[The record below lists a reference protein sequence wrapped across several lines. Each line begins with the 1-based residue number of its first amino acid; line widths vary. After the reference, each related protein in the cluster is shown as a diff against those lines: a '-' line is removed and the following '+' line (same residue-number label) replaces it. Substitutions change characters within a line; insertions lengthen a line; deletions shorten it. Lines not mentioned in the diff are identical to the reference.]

1 MTNSE
6 EQKGLGTLYGVGVG
20 PGDPELLTLKAARV
34 LQSVPVIFTPKAD
47 GVCSSTA
54 LEIVKEIVD
63 MDRQKVEFASFP
75 IGMGKPS
82 DEVWDNA
89 VEGIVKHL
97 RAGSDV
103 AFLTEGDTMLYG
115 SFSYVSDRMK
125 IRHPEITVEIIPGV
139 TSVTA
144 AAARAQ
150 VPLVSHGE
158 RLAIWPG
165 MYGVD
170 DLKKALDDYDTIV
183 IMKVNSKVLETVS
196 GLYREG
202 ILGRAVLVK
211 RATTDREEIVYDLS
225 SVSPDEAEYFS
236 LLVIHRKAL

>member
-6 EQKGLGTLYGVGVG
+6 SSHKLGTLYGVGVG
-20 PGDPELLTLKAARV
+20 PGDPDLLTLKAARV

-47 GVCSSTA
+47 GVCTSTA
-54 LEIVKEIVD
+54 LEIVKTVVD
-63 MDRQKVEFASFP
+63 TDRQKIEFASFP
-75 IGMGKPS
+75 IGMGKPTG
-82 DEVWDNA
+82 EVWDKA
-89 VEGIVKHL
+89 VAGIIKHI
-97 RAGSDV
+97 RGGSDV

-125 IRHPEITVEIIPGV
+125 ERHPEVTIEVIPGV

-170 DLKKALDDYDTIV
+170 DLMKAFDDYDTVV

-196 GLYREG
+196 GLCREG
-202 ILGRAVLVK
+202 ALGRAVLVK
-211 RATTDREEIVYDLS
+211 RATTDREKIEYDLS
-225 SVSPDEAEYFS
+225 SVSPEEAEYFS
-236 LLVIHRKAL
+236 LLVIHRKAS